1 MPTAHTRSI
10 KSTKINQID
19 QIFEVESFAR
29 TYLEVTEETET
40 IYNPLS
46 SRFQVRLTVYWV
58 YVNPIFENTPK
69 NCKQL
74 RGELK
79 TVHHP

>member
-1 MPTAHTRSI
+1 MLDSE
-10 KSTKINQID
+10 QID

-46 SRFQVRLTVYWV
+46 SRFQVRMTVYSV
-58 YVNPIFENTPK
+58 YVDHIFENTT
-69 NCKQL
+69 
-74 RGELK
+74 K
-79 TVHHP
+79 TVNN